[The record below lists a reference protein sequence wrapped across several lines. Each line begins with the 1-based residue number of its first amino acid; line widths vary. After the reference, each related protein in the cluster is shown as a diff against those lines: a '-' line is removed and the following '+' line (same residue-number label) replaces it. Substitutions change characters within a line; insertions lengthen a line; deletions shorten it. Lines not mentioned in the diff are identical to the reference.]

1 MNRHANGRRG
11 LIGRVKTAG
20 ATICG
25 KCCPYGNPLQSQRV
39 PIAPWKPS
47 APTLST
53 DTTAELLTNHQPGGG
68 SLLLD
73 RGGLILRYRSD
84 RASPTARTVSSRRPR
99 KARAKARQC
108 SCRCATL
115 RTRRAVN
122 AIRSSVT
129 RARRLATET
138 RGSTR
143 RSLLKPVNAD
153 FDTIFLTGADEEQLH
168 VVAEVVEVLGVG
180 T

>member
-39 PIAPWKPS
+39 PTAPWKPS

-53 DTTAELLTNHQPGGG
+53 DTTAELLTNHQPGSG

-73 RGGLILRYRSD
+73 RGGLILRYRSENSIAEAD
-84 RASPTARTVSSRRPR
+84 AVIQSQYDPQEYEEPR
-99 KARAKARQC
+99 LSAE
-108 SCRCATL
+108 
-115 RTRRAVN
+115 
-122 AIRSSVT
+122 
-129 RARRLATET
+129 RARRD
-138 RGSTR
+138 RST
-143 RSLLKPVNAD
+143 
-153 FDTIFLTGADEEQLH
+153 I
-168 VVAEVVEVLGVG
+168 EVLGFIEADEADPIVRRKLESVIQELVYDIELWEF
-180 T
+180 